1 MSKYLTVEEEQAFWT
16 ELFAVTFRYAQK
28 RGAATQVS
36 LHPVEG
42 LQKRLCRCDSSCRPA
57 ANRAVCPSLLFP
69 GRRIEMCRFE
79 CDSLEHS

>member
-42 LQKRLCRCDSSCRPA
+42 LQKDFVDA
-57 ANRAVCPSLLFP
+57 TDHAVLPQTAQSVPPCFSLKD
-69 GRRIEMCRFE
+69 G
-79 CDSLEHS
+79 

>member
-42 LQKRLCRCDSSCRPA
+42 LKKGFVDA
-57 ANRAVCPSLLFP
+57 TDHAVLPQTAQSVPPCFSLKD
-69 GRRIEMCRFE
+69 G
-79 CDSLEHS
+79 